1 MSNREQ
7 YKRAFQALHASRDF
21 SMEAMD
27 MNTKKM
33 RFNFSRGLA
42 VAMIITVLLV
52 GSLSA
57 AYATDL
63 GGFRRTIQIWM
74 YGEAK
79 DAIVEPYTGG
89 GEDVDVECDGE
100 ATMAEPSYV
109 VTWTDGNGEKHQM
122 QGGGVAM
129 EADGTERPLTMD
141 EYLEHLE
148 ASAET
153 VVEVED
159 RVMLY
164 WYDQS
169 VDITDQFEDGVC
181 RLSLTHEDETL
192 YFTVTDAGN
201 GAYNVSA
208 GSDGYVD

>member
-141 EYLEHLE
+141 EYLEHLGAIQVAAGKQAE
-148 ASAET
+148 AAET
-153 VVEVED
+153 Y
-159 RVMLY
+159 RKLLK
-164 WYDQS
+164 
-169 VDITDQFEDGVC
+169 
-181 RLSLTHEDETL
+181 LSPKHPAALEFL
-192 YFTVTDAGN
+192 KGKK
-201 GAYNVSA
+201 
-208 GSDGYVD
+208 

>member
-89 GEDVDVECDGE
+89 G
-100 ATMAEPSYV
+100 
-109 VTWTDGNGEKHQM
+109 TWTDGNGEKHQM

-148 ASAET
+148 SSAET
-153 VVEVED
+153 VVEVDD

-208 GSDGYVD
+208 GSDSYVD

>member
-21 SMEAMD
+21 SMEAMN
-27 MNTKKM
+27 MNTKRM
-33 RFNFSRGLA
+33 RFTFSRGLA

-52 GSLSA
+52 GGLSA

-89 GEDVDVECDGE
+89 GEDVDVECDDE
-100 ATMAEPSYV
+100 ATMADPSYV
-109 VTWTDGNGEKHQM
+109 VTWTDRNGEVHQM

-129 EADGTERPLTMD
+129 EADGTERPLTLD

-148 ASAET
+148 SSAET
-153 VVEVED
+153 VVEEND

-208 GSDGYVD
+208 SSDGYVD

>member
-1 MSNREQ
+1 
-7 YKRAFQALHASRDF
+7 
-21 SMEAMD
+21 
-27 MNTKKM
+27 MNTKRM
-33 RFNFSRGLA
+33 RFTFSRGLA

-52 GSLSA
+52 GGLSA

-89 GEDVDVECDGE
+89 GEDVDVECDDE
-100 ATMAEPSYV
+100 ATMADPSYV
-109 VTWTDGNGEKHQM
+109 VTWTDRNGEVHQM

-129 EADGTERPLTMD
+129 EADCTERPLTLD

-148 ASAET
+148 SSAET
-153 VVEVED
+153 VVEEND

-164 WYDQS
+164 WYDQV
-169 VDITDQFEDGVC
+169 VDITDQFEDSVC

-208 GSDGYVD
+208 SSDGYVD

>member
-1 MSNREQ
+1 
-7 YKRAFQALHASRDF
+7 
-21 SMEAMD
+21 

-148 ASAET
+148 SSAET
-153 VVEVED
+153 VVEVDD

>member
-63 GGFRRTIQIWM
+63 GGFRRTIQIC
-74 YGEAK
+74 
-79 DAIVEPYTGG
+79 
-89 GEDVDVECDGE
+89 VDVECDGE

-148 ASAET
+148 SSAET
-153 VVEVED
+153 VVEVDD

-208 GSDGYVD
+208 GSDSYVD